1 MSDPTE
7 PQGGRSGRPAATNDV
22 PTPATPDQAQPVQAQ
37 SAPQPPRPGMNP
49 YLPQPGPPGYQPPT
63 PQPGGFTRGFGLG
76 AGAGVGLGAVLLVIG
91 VIGSI
96 ISAMAFAGLVT
107 AAGGGGQTAET
118 ATTRTIWGEDN
129 ATHTLRAV
137 SISGPIMTDSSDGAL
152 LTTGTYG
159 YEIAETIDGLS
170 ADEADGLLLLIN
182 TPGGT
187 ITGSRAIADAV
198 QRYQERTKHKV
209 VAHIQGMS
217 ASGGMYAMAGA
228 DEIIADYGSMTGSI
242 GVIFGPFQRF
252 DGVTQLDGGLFGTGV
267 TAEKIEEFYLTRGT
281 GKDFGNPFRD
291 LTEEERN
298 VLTTGLQNEYDAFVS
313 HVATERDIPA
323 QTIVNDLGAHLYDN
337 KTALANDLIDSE
349 MGVDA
354 AYRHAAELNG
364 VDAEDVKVVG
374 TAPPSFLDVLL
385 GAEQRSFGQSVAVE
399 EPRASASLCS
409 SSPKILAYS
418 GDVAQMCG

>member
-1 MSDPTE
+1 MSDPTR
-7 PQGGRSGRPAATNDV
+7 PQGGQDGRPAVTNDV
-22 PTPATPDQAQPVQAQ
+22 HTSATPADAQPTQAR
-37 SAPQPPRPGMNP
+37 SAPQAPAAGMNP
-49 YLPQPGPPGYQPPT
+49 YLPQPGPPGYQPAT
-63 PQPGGFTRGFGLG
+63 PQPGGFKRGFGLG
-76 AGAGVGLGAVLLVIG
+76 AGAGIGLGAILLVFG

-96 ISAMAFAGLVT
+96 ITAVAFAGIVT
-107 AAGGGGQTAET
+107 AAGGGVQTAGT
-118 ATTRTIWGEDN
+118 ATTRTVWGDDN
-129 ATHTLRAV
+129 ATHTLWAV

-159 YEIAETIDGLS
+159 YEIAQTIDGLS
-170 ADEADGLLLLIN
+170 ADDADGLLLLIN

-187 ITGSRAIADAV
+187 ITGAKAMADAV

-228 DEIIADYGSMTGSI
+228 DEIIADHGSMTGSI

-252 DGVTQLDGGLFGTGV
+252 EGVTQLDGGLLGTGV
-267 TAEKIEEFYLTRGT
+267 TAEKIEEFYLTKGT

-298 VLTTGLQNEYDAFVS
+298 VLMTGLQNEYDAFVS
-313 HVATERDIPA
+313 HVSTERDIPA

-337 KTALANDLIDSE
+337 KTALANGLIDSE

-364 VDAEDVKVVG
+364 VDAKDVKVVA
-374 TAPPSFLDVLL
+374 TAPPSFLDTLL
-385 GAEQRSFGQSVAVE
+385 GAEQRSFGQSVAAE
-399 EPRASASLCS
+399 EARVSASLCS